1 MSGAAGAIVG
11 YALPMNQPPQV
22 EPCGVCGGDGHID
35 NAWGQRAK
43 CPSCHGNGKRRVDTG
58 FHDVTKTKPSHHQP
72 SNRIGAP
79 AAPKETKPTTPMGI
93 LLMNEVEKTSLSAEA
108 KAKLVLEIYEHEA
121 SHGQVTKTFVK
132 KLRKSAG
139 IKAGA

>member
-1 MSGAAGAIVG
+1 
-11 YALPMNQPPQV
+11 MNKPQ
-22 EPCGVCGGDGHID
+22 EIELCGVCGGDGTID

-58 FHDVTKTKPSHHQP
+58 FHDVTKTKPSHHGVP
-72 SNRIGAP
+72 TNRQGVVV
-79 AAPKETKPTTPMGI
+79 KETKPTTPMGI
-93 LLMNEVEKTSLSAEA
+93 LLMNEVEKTALSADA

-132 KLRKSAG
+132 KLRKGAG
-139 IKAGA
+139 IKAGG